1 MFIFCGQVLSSNTSR
16 RLIVMQRR
24 PGADLSLMVASVH
37 SHLAQFREFKE
48 LPLAGNMS
56 RKERKARIKEHGHLN
71 LSEEEIKKLTSM
83 VKT

>member
-1 MFIFCGQVLSSNTSR
+1 ME
-16 RLIVMQRR
+16 
-24 PGADLSLMVASVH
+24 ASVH
-37 SHLAQFREFKE
+37 SHLAQFKEFKE